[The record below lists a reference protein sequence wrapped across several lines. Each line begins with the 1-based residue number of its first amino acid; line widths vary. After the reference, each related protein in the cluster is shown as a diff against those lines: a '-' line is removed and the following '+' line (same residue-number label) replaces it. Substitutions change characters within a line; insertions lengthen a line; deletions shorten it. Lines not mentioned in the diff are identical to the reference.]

1 MSSSGRIAEEFIDFR
16 SREFWKIYSERLER
30 YLSSRLDKLRND
42 PIEKIQYVQGEVKSL
57 EWVKNLPEAILADLA
72 LKSNEKGV

>member
-57 EWVKNLPEAILADLA
+57 EWVKNLPDAILADLA
-72 LKSNEKGV
+72 LKSKQGE

>member
-42 PIEKIQYVQGEVKSL
+42 PIDKIQYVQGEAKSL
-57 EWVKNLPEAILADLA
+57 EWVKNLPEAILADLV
-72 LKSNEKGV
+72 LKSKQGE

>member
-57 EWVKNLPEAILADLA
+57 EWVKNLPDAILADLA
-72 LKSNEKGV
+72 LKSKLQGE

>member
-42 PIEKIQYVQGEVKSL
+42 PIDKILYVQGEVKSL
-57 EWVKNLPEAILADLA
+57 EWVKNLPDAILADLA
-72 LKSNEKGV
+72 LKSKQGD

>member
-1 MSSSGRIAEEFIDFR
+1 MSSSGRIAEAFIDFR

-42 PIEKIQYVQGEVKSL
+42 PIEKILYVQGEVKSL
-57 EWVKNLPEAILADLA
+57 EWAKNLPDAILADLA

>member
-57 EWVKNLPEAILADLA
+57 EWVKNLPEAILADLV
-72 LKSNEKGV
+72 LKSKQGE

>member
-16 SREFWKIYSERLER
+16 SREFWKIYSERLNTH
-30 YLSSRLDKLRND
+30 LGSRMDKLRND
-42 PIEKIQYVQGEVKSL
+42 PIDKILYVQGEVKSL

-72 LKSNEKGV
+72 LKSKQGE